1 MLAAVI
7 YHSDHLEPS
16 EQFVEQVDYP
26 VRGDAN
32 LPRKLSLT
40 PALGAEPPQAA
51 RSACQS
57 LVFPCASHHNVA
69 IYWRTRGNNS
79 AKYSYRYA
87 REA

>member
-7 YHSDHLEPS
+7 YHSDHLELS
-16 EQFVEQVDYP
+16 EQFVEQVGYP

-40 PALGAEPPQAA
+40 PALGAEPPQTA

-57 LVFPCASHHNVA
+57 LVFSMCRPPQRRDLLA
-69 IYWRTRGNNS
+69 YKRP
-79 AKYSYRYA
+79 
-87 REA
+87 